1 MKLTPSK
8 SSVQNSRT
16 HKIKSVKSFVRRSG
30 RLTKSQKNALQDHS
44 SKYLLDASNSNPN
57 LKTCFDSD
65 QHAVVIEIGFG
76 DGSVLI
82 ESALKNPNKNFI
94 GIEVYDS
101 GLGQCLNEIDKYNI
115 KNIRL
120 IYGDAV
126 EVFEQ
131 FINKKSV
138 EKINILFPD
147 PWPKKR
153 HHKRRLINK
162 RFLALLSKSLK
173 NKGVVN
179 VSTDWEDYAQQIE
192 LTFKESNQFKEIEN
206 ELRDLKTKFEKRGL
220 KLGHKIFNY
229 SYQLT

>member
-1 MKLTPSK
+1 M
-8 SSVQNSRT
+8 QNSRK
-16 HKIKSVKSFVRRSG
+16 HNKKSIRSFVKRSG
-30 RLTKSQKNALQDHS
+30 RLTKSQKNALQDYS
-44 SKYLLDASNSNPN
+44 SNYILDTNNTN
-57 LKTCFDSD
+57 TDLKACFDSD
-65 QHAVVIEIGFG
+65 QHNLVIEIGFG
-76 DGSVLI
+76 DGAALI
-82 ESALKNPNKNFI
+82 ESALKYPDKNFI

-101 GLGQCLNEIDKYNI
+101 GLGQCLNAINQHKI

-126 EVFEQ
+126 EVLKQ
-131 FINKKSV
+131 FITKKSV

-162 RFLALLSKSLK
+162 RFLPLLSKSLI
-173 NKGVVN
+173 NKGIVN
-179 VSTDWEDYAQQIE
+179 ISTDWEDYAQQIE
-192 LTFKESNQFKEIEN
+192 LTFKESNQFKEIKS
-206 ELRDLKTKFEKRGL
+206 ELRNLKTKFEKRGI

>member
-1 MKLTPSK
+1 
-8 SSVQNSRT
+8 VQNSRK
-16 HKIKSVKSFVRRSG
+16 HNKKSIRSFVKRSG
-30 RLTKSQKNALQDHS
+30 RLTKSQKNALQDYS
-44 SKYLLDASNSNPN
+44 SNYILDTNNTN
-57 LKTCFDSD
+57 TDLKACFDSD
-65 QHAVVIEIGFG
+65 QHNLVIEIGFG
-76 DGSVLI
+76 DGAALI
-82 ESALKNPNKNFI
+82 ESALKYPDKNFI

-101 GLGQCLNEIDKYNI
+101 GLGQCLNAINQHKI

-120 IYGDAV
+120 IYRDAV

-131 FINKKSV
+131 FITKQSV

-162 RFLALLSKSLK
+162 GFLALLSKSLK
-173 NKGVVN
+173 NKGIVN

-192 LTFKESNQFKEIEN
+192 LTFKESNQFKEIKS
-206 ELRDLKTKFEKRGL
+206 ELRDLKTKFEKRGI

>member
-1 MKLTPSK
+1 M
-8 SSVQNSRT
+8 QNSRK
-16 HKIKSVKSFVRRSG
+16 HNKKSIRSFVKRSG
-30 RLTKSQKNALQDHS
+30 RLTKSQKNALQDYS
-44 SKYLLDASNSNPN
+44 SNYILDTNNTN
-57 LKTCFDSD
+57 TDLKACFDSD
-65 QHAVVIEIGFG
+65 QHNLVIEIGFG
-76 DGSVLI
+76 DGAALI
-82 ESALKNPNKNFI
+82 ESALKYPDKNFI

-101 GLGQCLNEIDKYNI
+101 GLGQCLNAINQHKI

-120 IYGDAV
+120 IYRDAV

-131 FINKKSV
+131 FITKQSV

-162 RFLALLSKSLK
+162 RFLALLSKSLI
-173 NKGVVN
+173 NKGIVN

-192 LTFKESNQFKEIEN
+192 LTFKESNQFKEIKS
-206 ELRDLKTKFEKRGL
+206 ELRDFKTKFEKRGI

>member
-1 MKLTPSK
+1 M
-8 SSVQNSRT
+8 QNSRK
-16 HKIKSVKSFVRRSG
+16 HNKKSIRSFVKRSG
-30 RLTKSQKNALQDHS
+30 RLTKSQKNALQDYS
-44 SKYLLDASNSNPN
+44 SNYILDTNNTN
-57 LKTCFDSD
+57 TDLKACFDSD
-65 QHAVVIEIGFG
+65 QHNLVIEIGFG
-76 DGSVLI
+76 DGAALI
-82 ESALKNPNKNFI
+82 ESALKYPDKNFI

-101 GLGQCLNEIDKYNI
+101 GLGQCLNAINQHKI

-126 EVFEQ
+126 EVLKQ
-131 FINKKSV
+131 FITKKSV

-162 RFLALLSKSLK
+162 RFLALLSKSLI
-173 NKGVVN
+173 NKGIVN
-179 VSTDWEDYAQQIE
+179 ISTDWEDYAQQIE
-192 LTFKESNQFKEIEN
+192 LTFKESNQFKEIKS
-206 ELRDLKTKFEKRGL
+206 ELRDFKTKFEKRGI

>member
-1 MKLTPSK
+1 M
-8 SSVQNSRT
+8 QNSRK
-16 HKIKSVKSFVRRSG
+16 HNKKSIRSFVKRSG
-30 RLTKSQKNALQDHS
+30 RLTKSQKNALQDYS
-44 SKYLLDASNSNPN
+44 SNYILDTNNTN
-57 LKTCFDSD
+57 TDLKACFDSD
-65 QHAVVIEIGFG
+65 QHNLVIEIGFG
-76 DGSVLI
+76 DGAALI
-82 ESALKNPNKNFI
+82 ESALKYPDKNFI

-101 GLGQCLNEIDKYNI
+101 GLGQCLNTINQHKI

-131 FINKKSV
+131 FITKKSV

-162 RFLALLSKSLK
+162 GFLTLLSKSLK
-173 NKGVVN
+173 NKGIVN
-179 VSTDWEDYAQQIE
+179 ISTDWEDYAQQIE
-192 LTFKESNQFKEIEN
+192 ITFKESNQFKEIKS
-206 ELRDLKTKFEKRGL
+206 ELRDLKTKFEKRGI
-220 KLGHKIFNY
+220 KLEHKIFNY

>member
-1 MKLTPSK
+1 
-8 SSVQNSRT
+8 VQNSRK
-16 HKIKSVKSFVRRSG
+16 HNKKSIRSFVKRSG
-30 RLTKSQKNALQDHS
+30 RLTKSQKNALQDYS
-44 SKYLLDASNSNPN
+44 SNYILDTNNTN
-57 LKTCFDSD
+57 TDLKACFDSD
-65 QHAVVIEIGFG
+65 QHNLVIEIGFG
-76 DGSVLI
+76 DGAALI
-82 ESALKNPNKNFI
+82 ESALKYPDKNFI

-101 GLGQCLNEIDKYNI
+101 GLGQCLNAINQHKI

-120 IYGDAV
+120 IYRDAV

-131 FINKKSV
+131 FITKQSV

-162 RFLALLSKSLK
+162 RFLALLSKSLI
-173 NKGVVN
+173 NKGIVN
-179 VSTDWEDYAQQIE
+179 VSTDWENYAQQIE
-192 LTFKESNQFKEIEN
+192 LTFKESNQFKEIKS
-206 ELRDLKTKFEKRGL
+206 ELRDFKTKFEKRGI

>member
-1 MKLTPSK
+1 M
-8 SSVQNSRT
+8 QNSRK
-16 HKIKSVKSFVRRSG
+16 HNKKSIRSFVKRSG
-30 RLTKSQKNALQDHS
+30 RLTKSQKNALQDYS
-44 SKYLLDASNSNPN
+44 SNYILDTNNTN
-57 LKTCFDSD
+57 TDLKACFDSD
-65 QHAVVIEIGFG
+65 QHNLVIEIGFG
-76 DGSVLI
+76 DGAALI
-82 ESALKNPNKNFI
+82 ESALKYPDKNFI

-101 GLGQCLNEIDKYNI
+101 GLGQCLNAINQHKI

-120 IYGDAV
+120 IYRDAV

-131 FINKKSV
+131 FITKQSV

-162 RFLALLSKSLK
+162 RFLALLSKSLI
-173 NKGVVN
+173 NKGIVN

-192 LTFKESNQFKEIEN
+192 LTFKESNQFKEIKS
-206 ELRDLKTKFEKRGL
+206 ELRDLKTKFEKRGI

>member
-1 MKLTPSK
+1 MPSK
-8 SSVQNSRT
+8 NSVQNSRK

-30 RLTKSQKNALQDHS
+30 RLTQSQKNALQDHS
-44 SKYLLDASNSNPN
+44 SKYLLDTNNTSTN
-57 LKTCFDSD
+57 LKSCFDLK
-65 QHAVVIEIGFG
+65 QHGVVIEIGFG
-76 DGSVLI
+76 DGTVLI

-101 GLGQCLNEIDKYNI
+101 GLGQCLNEINKHKI

-131 FINKKSV
+131 FITKKSV

-162 RFLALLSKSLK
+162 RFLALLSKSLI
-173 NKGVVN
+173 NKGIIN
-179 VSTDWEDYAQQIE
+179 ISTDWEDYAQQIE
-192 LTFKESNQFKEIEN
+192 LTFKESNQFKEIKIESRN
-206 ELRDLKTKFEKRGL
+206 LKTKFEKRGI

>member
-1 MKLTPSK
+1 MPSK
-8 SSVQNSRT
+8 NSVQNSRK

-30 RLTKSQKNALQDHS
+30 RLTQSQKNALQDHS
-44 SKYLLDASNSNPN
+44 SKYLLDTNNTSTN
-57 LKTCFDSD
+57 LKSCFDSK
-65 QHAVVIEIGFG
+65 QHGVVIEIGFG
-76 DGSVLI
+76 DGTVLI

-101 GLGQCLNEIDKYNI
+101 GLGQCLNEINKHKI

-131 FINKKSV
+131 FITKKSV

-162 RFLALLSKSLK
+162 RFLALLSKSLI
-173 NKGVVN
+173 NKGIIN
-179 VSTDWEDYAQQIE
+179 ISTDWEDYAQQIE
-192 LTFKESNQFKEIEN
+192 LTFKESNQFKEIKGESRN
-206 ELRDLKTKFEKRGL
+206 LKTKFEKRGI

>member
-1 MKLTPSK
+1 M
-8 SSVQNSRT
+8 QNSRK
-16 HKIKSVKSFVRRSG
+16 HNKKSIRSFVKRSG
-30 RLTKSQKNALQDHS
+30 RLTKSQKNALQDYS
-44 SKYLLDASNSNPN
+44 SNYILDTNNSSTD
-57 LKTCFDSD
+57 LKSCFDSK
-65 QHAVVIEIGFG
+65 QHGVVIEIGFG
-76 DGSVLI
+76 DGVVLI
-82 ESALKNPNKNFI
+82 ESALKNPDKNFI

-101 GLGQCLNEIDKYNI
+101 GLGQCLNEIDKHKI
-115 KNIRL
+115 ENIRL

-131 FINKKSV
+131 FITKQSV

-162 RFLALLSKSLK
+162 RFLALLSKSLI
-173 NKGVVN
+173 NKGIVN

-192 LTFKESNQFKEIEN
+192 LTFKESNQFKEIKS
-206 ELRDLKTKFEKRGL
+206 ELRDLKTKFEKRGI

>member
-1 MKLTPSK
+1 
-8 SSVQNSRT
+8 VQNSRK
-16 HKIKSVKSFVRRSG
+16 HNKKSIRSFVKRSG
-30 RLTKSQKNALQDHS
+30 RLTKSQKNALQDYS
-44 SKYLLDASNSNPN
+44 SNYILDTNNSSTD
-57 LKTCFDSD
+57 LKSCFDSK
-65 QHAVVIEIGFG
+65 QHGVVIEIGFG
-76 DGSVLI
+76 DGVVLI
-82 ESALKNPNKNFI
+82 ESAIKNPDKNFI

-101 GLGQCLNEIDKYNI
+101 GLGQCLNEIDKHKI
-115 KNIRL
+115 ENIRL

-131 FINKKSV
+131 FITKQSV

-162 RFLALLSKSLK
+162 RFLALLSKSLI
-173 NKGVVN
+173 NKGIVN

-192 LTFKESNQFKEIEN
+192 LTFKESNQFKEIKS
-206 ELRDLKTKFEKRGL
+206 ELRDFKTKFEKRGI

>member
-1 MKLTPSK
+1 
-8 SSVQNSRT
+8 VQNSRK

-30 RLTKSQKNALQDHS
+30 RLTQSQKNALQDHS
-44 SKYLLDASNSNPN
+44 SKYLLDTNNTSTN
-57 LKTCFDSD
+57 LKSCFDLK
-65 QHAVVIEIGFG
+65 QHGVVIEIGFG
-76 DGSVLI
+76 DGTVLI

-101 GLGQCLNEIDKYNI
+101 GLGQCLNEINKHKI

-126 EVFEQ
+126 EVFKQ
-131 FINKKSV
+131 FITKKSV

-162 RFLALLSKSLK
+162 RFLALLSKSLI
-173 NKGVVN
+173 NKGIIN
-179 VSTDWEDYAQQIE
+179 ISTDWEDYAQQIE
-192 LTFKESNQFKEIEN
+192 LTFKESNQFKEIKSESRN
-206 ELRDLKTKFEKRGL
+206 LKTKFEKRGI

>member
-1 MKLTPSK
+1 M
-8 SSVQNSRT
+8 QNSRK
-16 HKIKSVKSFVRRSG
+16 HNKKSIRSFVKRSG
-30 RLTKSQKNALQDHS
+30 RLTKSQKNALQDYS
-44 SKYLLDASNSNPN
+44 SNYILDTNNTN
-57 LKTCFDSD
+57 TDLKACFDSD
-65 QHAVVIEIGFG
+65 QHNLVIEIGFG
-76 DGSVLI
+76 DGAALI
-82 ESALKNPNKNFI
+82 ESALKYPDKNFI

-101 GLGQCLNEIDKYNI
+101 GLGQCLNAINQHKI

-126 EVFEQ
+126 EVLKQ
-131 FINKKSV
+131 FITKKSV

-162 RFLALLSKSLK
+162 RFLALLSKSLI
-173 NKGVVN
+173 NKGIVN
-179 VSTDWEDYAQQIE
+179 ISTDWEDYAQQIE
-192 LTFKESNQFKEIEN
+192 LTFKESNQFKEIKS
-206 ELRDLKTKFEKRGL
+206 ELRDLKTKFEKRGI

>member
-1 MKLTPSK
+1 MPSK
-8 SSVQNSRT
+8 NSVQNSRK
-16 HKIKSVKSFVRRSG
+16 HKIKSIKSFVRRSG
-30 RLTKSQKNALQDHS
+30 RLTQSQKNALQDHS
-44 SKYLLDASNSNPN
+44 SKYLLDTNNTSTN
-57 LKTCFDSD
+57 LKSCFDSK
-65 QHAVVIEIGFG
+65 QHGVVIEIGFG
-76 DGSVLI
+76 DGTVLI

-101 GLGQCLNEIDKYNI
+101 GLGQCLNEINKHKI

-131 FINKKSV
+131 FITKKSV

-162 RFLALLSKSLK
+162 RFLALLSKSLI
-173 NKGVVN
+173 NKGIIN
-179 VSTDWEDYAQQIE
+179 ISTDWEDYAQQIE
-192 LTFKESNQFKEIEN
+192 LTFKESSQFKEIKSESRN
-206 ELRDLKTKFEKRGL
+206 LKTKFEKRGI

>member
-1 MKLTPSK
+1 MPSK
-8 SSVQNSRT
+8 NSVQNSRK

-30 RLTKSQKNALQDHS
+30 RLTQSQKNALQDHS
-44 SKYLLDASNSNPN
+44 SKYLLDTNNTSTN
-57 LKTCFDSD
+57 LKSYFDSK
-65 QHAVVIEIGFG
+65 QHGVVIEIGFG
-76 DGSVLI
+76 DGTVLI

-101 GLGQCLNEIDKYNI
+101 GLGQCLNEINKHKI

-131 FINKKSV
+131 FITKKSV

-162 RFLALLSKSLK
+162 RFLALLSKSLI
-173 NKGVVN
+173 NKGIVN
-179 VSTDWEDYAQQIE
+179 ISTDWEDYAQQIE
-192 LTFKESNQFKEIEN
+192 LTFKESNQFKEIKSESRN
-206 ELRDLKTKFEKRGL
+206 LKTKFEKRGI

>member
-1 MKLTPSK
+1 M
-8 SSVQNSRT
+8 QNSRK
-16 HKIKSVKSFVRRSG
+16 HNKKSIRSFVKRSG
-30 RLTKSQKNALQDHS
+30 RLTKSQKNALQDYS
-44 SKYLLDASNSNPN
+44 SNYILDTNNSNTD
-57 LKTCFDSD
+57 LKTFFDSD
-65 QHAVVIEIGFG
+65 QHNLVIEIGFG
-76 DGSVLI
+76 DGATLI
-82 ESALKNPNKNFI
+82 ESALKNPDKNFI

-101 GLGQCLNEIDKYNI
+101 GLGQCLNAINQHKI

-131 FINKKSV
+131 FITKKSV

-162 RFLALLSKSLK
+162 GFLALLSKALK
-173 NKGVVN
+173 NNGIVN

-192 LTFKESNQFKEIEN
+192 LAFKESNQFKEIKS
-206 ELRDLKTKFEKRGL
+206 ELRDFKTKFEKRGI

>member
-1 MKLTPSK
+1 MPSK
-8 SSVQNSRT
+8 NSVQNSRK

-30 RLTKSQKNALQDHS
+30 RLTQSQKNALQDHS
-44 SKYLLDASNSNPN
+44 SKYLLDTNNTSTN
-57 LKTCFDSD
+57 LKSYFDSK
-65 QHAVVIEIGFG
+65 QHGVVIEIGFG
-76 DGSVLI
+76 DGTVLI

-101 GLGQCLNEIDKYNI
+101 GLGQCLNEINKHKI

-131 FINKKSV
+131 FITKKSV

-162 RFLALLSKSLK
+162 RFLALLSKSLI
-173 NKGVVN
+173 NKGIIN
-179 VSTDWEDYAQQIE
+179 ISTDWEDYAQQIE
-192 LTFKESNQFKEIEN
+192 LTFKESNQFKEIKSESRN
-206 ELRDLKTKFEKRGL
+206 LKTKFEKRGI

>member
-1 MKLTPSK
+1 
-8 SSVQNSRT
+8 VQNSRK
-16 HKIKSVKSFVRRSG
+16 HNKKSIRSFVKRSG
-30 RLTKSQKNALQDHS
+30 RLTKSQKNALQDYS
-44 SKYLLDASNSNPN
+44 SNYILDTNNTNTDLNA
-57 LKTCFDSD
+57 CFDSD
-65 QHAVVIEIGFG
+65 QHNLVIEIGFG
-76 DGSVLI
+76 DGVVLI
-82 ESALKNPNKNFI
+82 ESALKNPDKNFI

-101 GLGQCLNEIDKYNI
+101 GLGQCLNEIDKHKI
-115 KNIRL
+115 ENIRL

-131 FINKKSV
+131 FITKQSV

-162 RFLALLSKSLK
+162 RFLALLSKSLI
-173 NKGVVN
+173 NKGIVN

-192 LTFKESNQFKEIEN
+192 LTFKESNQFKEIKS
-206 ELRDLKTKFEKRGL
+206 ELRDFKTKFEKRGI

>member
-1 MKLTPSK
+1 MPSK
-8 SSVQNSRT
+8 NSVQNSRK

-44 SKYLLDASNSNPN
+44 SKYLLDTNNTSTN
-57 LKTCFDSD
+57 LKSCFDLK
-65 QHAVVIEIGFG
+65 QHGVVIEIGFG
-76 DGSVLI
+76 DGTVLI

-101 GLGQCLNEIDKYNI
+101 GLGQCLNEINKHKI

-131 FINKKSV
+131 FITKKSV

-162 RFLALLSKSLK
+162 RFLALLSKSLI
-173 NKGVVN
+173 NKGIVN
-179 VSTDWEDYAQQIE
+179 ISTDWEDYAQQIE
-192 LTFKESNQFKEIEN
+192 LTFKESNQFKEIKSESRN
-206 ELRDLKTKFEKRGL
+206 LKTKFEKRGI

>member
-1 MKLTPSK
+1 M
-8 SSVQNSRT
+8 QNSRK
-16 HKIKSVKSFVRRSG
+16 HNKKSIRSFVKRSG
-30 RLTKSQKNALQDHS
+30 RLTKSQKNALQDYS
-44 SKYLLDASNSNPN
+44 SNYILDTNNTN
-57 LKTCFDSD
+57 TDLKACFDSD
-65 QHAVVIEIGFG
+65 QHNLVIEIGFG
-76 DGSVLI
+76 DGAALI
-82 ESALKNPNKNFI
+82 ESALKYPDKNFI

-101 GLGQCLNEIDKYNI
+101 GLGQCLNAINQHKI

-120 IYGDAV
+120 IYRDAV

-131 FINKKSV
+131 FITKKSV

-162 RFLALLSKSLK
+162 RFLALLSKSLI
-173 NKGVVN
+173 NKGIVN
-179 VSTDWEDYAQQIE
+179 ISTDWEDYAQQIE
-192 LTFKESNQFKEIEN
+192 LTFKESNQFKEIKS
-206 ELRDLKTKFEKRGL
+206 ELRNLKTKFEKRGI

>member
-1 MKLTPSK
+1 MPSK
-8 SSVQNSRT
+8 NSVQNSRK

-30 RLTKSQKNALQDHS
+30 RLTQSQKNALQDHS
-44 SKYLLDASNSNPN
+44 SKYLLDTNNTSTN
-57 LKTCFDSD
+57 LKSCFDSK
-65 QHAVVIEIGFG
+65 QHGVVIEIGFG
-76 DGSVLI
+76 DGTVLI

-101 GLGQCLNEIDKYNI
+101 GLGQCLNEINKHKI

-126 EVFEQ
+126 EVFKQ
-131 FINKKSV
+131 FITKKSV

-162 RFLALLSKSLK
+162 RFLALLSKSLI
-173 NKGVVN
+173 NKGIVN
-179 VSTDWEDYAQQIE
+179 ISTDWEDYAQQIE
-192 LTFKESNQFKEIEN
+192 LTFKESNQFKEIKSESRN
-206 ELRDLKTKFEKRGL
+206 LKTKFEKRGI

>member
-1 MKLTPSK
+1 MPSK
-8 SSVQNSRT
+8 NSVQNSRK

-44 SKYLLDASNSNPN
+44 SKYLLDTNNTSTN
-57 LKTCFDSD
+57 LKSCFDSK
-65 QHAVVIEIGFG
+65 QHGVVIEIGFG
-76 DGSVLI
+76 DGTVLI

-101 GLGQCLNEIDKYNI
+101 GLGQCLNEINKHKI

-131 FINKKSV
+131 FITKKSV

-162 RFLALLSKSLK
+162 RFLALLSKSLI
-173 NKGVVN
+173 NKGIIN
-179 VSTDWEDYAQQIE
+179 ISTDWEDYAQQIE
-192 LTFKESNQFKEIEN
+192 LTFKESNQFKEIKSESRN
-206 ELRDLKTKFEKRGL
+206 LKTKFEKRGI

>member
-1 MKLTPSK
+1 MPSK
-8 SSVQNSRT
+8 NSVQNSRK

-30 RLTKSQKNALQDHS
+30 RLTQSQKNALQDHS
-44 SKYLLDASNSNPN
+44 SKYLLDTNNTSTN
-57 LKTCFDSD
+57 LKSCFDSK
-65 QHAVVIEIGFG
+65 QHGVVIEIGFG
-76 DGSVLI
+76 DGTVLI
-82 ESALKNPNKNFI
+82 ETALKNPNKNFI

-101 GLGQCLNEIDKYNI
+101 GLGQCLNEINKHKI

-131 FINKKSV
+131 FITKKSV

-162 RFLALLSKSLK
+162 RFLALLSKSLI
-173 NKGVVN
+173 NKGIIN
-179 VSTDWEDYAQQIE
+179 ISTDWEDYAQQIE
-192 LTFKESNQFKEIEN
+192 LTFKESNQFKEIKSESRN
-206 ELRDLKTKFEKRGL
+206 LKTKFEKRGI

>member
-1 MKLTPSK
+1 
-8 SSVQNSRT
+8 VQNSRK
-16 HKIKSVKSFVRRSG
+16 HNKKSIRSFVKRSG
-30 RLTKSQKNALQDHS
+30 RLTKSQKNALQDYS
-44 SKYLLDASNSNPN
+44 SNYILDTNNTN
-57 LKTCFDSD
+57 TDLKACFDSD
-65 QHAVVIEIGFG
+65 QHNLVIEIGFG
-76 DGSVLI
+76 DGAALI
-82 ESALKNPNKNFI
+82 ESALKYPDKNFI

-101 GLGQCLNEIDKYNI
+101 GLGQCLNAINQHKI

-120 IYGDAV
+120 IYRDAV

-131 FINKKSV
+131 FITKKSV

-162 RFLALLSKSLK
+162 RFLALLSKSLI
-173 NKGVVN
+173 NKGIVN
-179 VSTDWEDYAQQIE
+179 VSTDWENYAQQIE
-192 LTFKESNQFKEIEN
+192 LTFKESNQFKEIKS
-206 ELRDLKTKFEKRGL
+206 ELRNLKTKFEKRGI

>member
-1 MKLTPSK
+1 M
-8 SSVQNSRT
+8 QNSRK
-16 HKIKSVKSFVRRSG
+16 HNKKSIRSFVKRSG
-30 RLTKSQKNALQDHS
+30 RLTKSQKNALQDYS
-44 SKYLLDASNSNPN
+44 SNYILDTNNTN
-57 LKTCFDSD
+57 TDLKACFDSD
-65 QHAVVIEIGFG
+65 QHNLVIEIGFG
-76 DGSVLI
+76 DGAALI
-82 ESALKNPNKNFI
+82 ESALKYPDKNFI

-101 GLGQCLNEIDKYNI
+101 GLGQCLNTINQHKI

-120 IYGDAV
+120 IYGDAA

-131 FINKKSV
+131 FITKKSV

-162 RFLALLSKSLK
+162 GFLALLSKSLK
-173 NKGVVN
+173 NKGIVN

-192 LTFKESNQFKEIEN
+192 LTFKESNQFKEIKS
-206 ELRDLKTKFEKRGL
+206 ELRNLKTKFEKRGI

>member
-1 MKLTPSK
+1 
-8 SSVQNSRT
+8 VQNSRK
-16 HKIKSVKSFVRRSG
+16 HNKKSIRSFVKRSG
-30 RLTKSQKNALQDHS
+30 RLTKSQKNALQDYS
-44 SKYLLDASNSNPN
+44 SNYILDTNNTN
-57 LKTCFDSD
+57 TDLKACFDSD
-65 QHAVVIEIGFG
+65 QHNLVIEIGFG
-76 DGSVLI
+76 DGAALI
-82 ESALKNPNKNFI
+82 ESALKYPDKNFI

-101 GLGQCLNEIDKYNI
+101 GLGQCLNKIDKHKI

-131 FINKKSV
+131 FITKKSV

-162 RFLALLSKSLK
+162 GFLTLLSKSLK
-173 NKGVVN
+173 NKGIVN
-179 VSTDWEDYAQQIE
+179 ISTDWEDYAQQIE
-192 LTFKESNQFKEIEN
+192 ITFKESNQFKEIKS
-206 ELRDLKTKFEKRGL
+206 ELRDLKTKFEKRGI
-220 KLGHKIFNY
+220 KLEHKIFNY

>member
-1 MKLTPSK
+1 MPSK
-8 SSVQNSRT
+8 NSVQNSRK

-30 RLTKSQKNALQDHS
+30 RLTQSQKNALQDHS
-44 SKYLLDASNSNPN
+44 SKYLLDTNNTSTN
-57 LKTCFDSD
+57 LKSCFDSK
-65 QHAVVIEIGFG
+65 QHGVFIEIGFG
-76 DGSVLI
+76 DGTVLI

-101 GLGQCLNEIDKYNI
+101 GLGQCLNEINKHKI

-126 EVFEQ
+126 EVFKQ
-131 FINKKSV
+131 FITKKSV

-162 RFLALLSKSLK
+162 RFLALLSKSLI
-173 NKGVVN
+173 NKGIIN
-179 VSTDWEDYAQQIE
+179 ISTDWEDYAQQIE
-192 LTFKESNQFKEIEN
+192 LTFKESNQFKEIKSESRN
-206 ELRDLKTKFEKRGL
+206 LKTKFEKRGI

>member
-1 MKLTPSK
+1 
-8 SSVQNSRT
+8 VQNSRK
-16 HKIKSVKSFVRRSG
+16 HNKKSIRSFVKRSG
-30 RLTKSQKNALQDHS
+30 RLTKSQKNALQDYS
-44 SKYLLDASNSNPN
+44 SNYILDTNNTN
-57 LKTCFDSD
+57 TDLKACFDSD
-65 QHAVVIEIGFG
+65 QHNLVIEIGFG
-76 DGSVLI
+76 DGAALI
-82 ESALKNPNKNFI
+82 ESALKYPDKNFI

-101 GLGQCLNEIDKYNI
+101 GLGQCLNAINQHKI

-120 IYGDAV
+120 IYRDAV

-131 FINKKSV
+131 FITKQSV

-162 RFLALLSKSLK
+162 RFLALLSKSLI
-173 NKGVVN
+173 NKGIVN

-192 LTFKESNQFKEIEN
+192 LTFKESNQFKEIKS
-206 ELRDLKTKFEKRGL
+206 ELRNLKTKFEKRGI

>member
-1 MKLTPSK
+1 VQDSRKHNKK
-8 SSVQNSRT
+8 S
-16 HKIKSVKSFVRRSG
+16 IKSFVRRSG
-30 RLTKSQKNALQDHS
+30 RLTKSQKNALQDYS
-44 SKYLLDASNSNPN
+44 SNYILDTNNSNTD
-57 LKTCFDSD
+57 LIACFDSD
-65 QHAVVIEIGFG
+65 QHNLVIEIGFG
-76 DGSVLI
+76 DGAALI
-82 ESALKNPNKNFI
+82 ESALKNPDKNFI

-101 GLGQCLNEIDKYNI
+101 GLGKCLNAIDQHKI

-131 FINKKSV
+131 FITKKSV

-162 RFLALLSKSLK
+162 GFLALLSKALK
-173 NKGVVN
+173 NNGIVN

-192 LTFKESNQFKEIEN
+192 LAFKESNQFKEIKS
-206 ELRDLKTKFEKRGL
+206 ELRDFKTKFEKRGI

>member
-1 MKLTPSK
+1 M
-8 SSVQNSRT
+8 QNSRK
-16 HKIKSVKSFVRRSG
+16 HNKKSIRSFVKRSG
-30 RLTKSQKNALQDHS
+30 RLTKSQKNALQDYS
-44 SKYLLDASNSNPN
+44 SNYILDTNNTN
-57 LKTCFDSD
+57 TDLKACFDSD
-65 QHAVVIEIGFG
+65 QHNLVIEIGFG
-76 DGSVLI
+76 DGAALI
-82 ESALKNPNKNFI
+82 ESALKYPDKNFI

-101 GLGQCLNEIDKYNI
+101 GLGQCLNAINQHKI

-120 IYGDAV
+120 IYGDAA

-131 FINKKSV
+131 FITKKSV

-162 RFLALLSKSLK
+162 EFLALLSKSLK
-173 NKGVVN
+173 NKGIVT

-192 LTFKESNQFKEIEN
+192 LTFKENNQFKEIKS
-206 ELRDLKTKFEKRGL
+206 ELRDLKTKFEKRGI

>member
-1 MKLTPSK
+1 MPSK
-8 SSVQNSRT
+8 NSVQNLRK

-30 RLTKSQKNALQDHS
+30 RLTKSQKNALQNHS
-44 SKYLLDASNSNPN
+44 SKYLLDINNSNTN
-57 LKTCFDSD
+57 LKTCFESD
-65 QHAVVIEIGFG
+65 QHDLVIEIGFG
-76 DGSVLI
+76 DGAVLI

-101 GLGQCLNEIDKYNI
+101 GLGQCLNEINKHKI

-131 FINKKSV
+131 FITKKSV
-138 EKINILFPD
+138 ETINILFPD

-153 HHKRRLINK
+153 HLKRRLINK
-162 RFLALLSKSLK
+162 AFLPLLSSSLN
-173 NKGVVN
+173 NKGIVN
-179 VSTDWEDYAQQIE
+179 ISTDWEDYAQQIE
-192 LTFKESNQFKEIEN
+192 VTFKENNQFKEIES
-206 ELRDLKTKFEKRGL
+206 ESRGLKTKFEKKGI
-220 KLGHKIFNY
+220 KLGHKVFNY

>member
-1 MKLTPSK
+1 M
-8 SSVQNSRT
+8 QNSRK
-16 HKIKSVKSFVRRSG
+16 HNKKSIRSFVKRSG
-30 RLTKSQKNALQDHS
+30 RLTKSQKNALQDYS
-44 SKYLLDASNSNPN
+44 SNYILDTNNTN
-57 LKTCFDSD
+57 TDLKACFDSD
-65 QHAVVIEIGFG
+65 QHNLVIEIGFG
-76 DGSVLI
+76 DGAALI
-82 ESALKNPNKNFI
+82 ESALKYPDKNFI

-101 GLGQCLNEIDKYNI
+101 GLGQCLNAINQHKI

-126 EVFEQ
+126 EVLKQ
-131 FINKKSV
+131 FITKKSV

-162 RFLALLSKSLK
+162 RFLALLSKSLI
-173 NKGVVN
+173 NKGIVN

-192 LTFKESNQFKEIEN
+192 LTFKESNQFKEIKS
-206 ELRDLKTKFEKRGL
+206 ELRDLNTKFEKRGI

>member
-1 MKLTPSK
+1 
-8 SSVQNSRT
+8 VQNSRK
-16 HKIKSVKSFVRRSG
+16 HNKKSIRSFVKRSG
-30 RLTKSQKNALQDHS
+30 RLTKSQKNALQDFS
-44 SKYLLDASNSNPN
+44 SNYILDTNNTN
-57 LKTCFDSD
+57 TDLKACFDSD
-65 QHAVVIEIGFG
+65 QHNLVIEIGFG
-76 DGSVLI
+76 DGAALI
-82 ESALKNPNKNFI
+82 ESALKYPDKNFI

-101 GLGQCLNEIDKYNI
+101 GLGQCLNAINQHKI

-120 IYGDAV
+120 IYRDAV

-131 FINKKSV
+131 FIAKKSV

-162 RFLALLSKSLK
+162 RFLALLSKSLI
-173 NKGVVN
+173 NKGIVN

-192 LTFKESNQFKEIEN
+192 LTFKESNQFKEIKS